1 MNAMDAIGLE
11 CYIDGKDCIEGA
23 IRLVPWGQGFVSMA
37 PAIDAIEESILSRRF
52 KHDSNPCLTW
62 NFSNAV
68 VKENEVGDRKFDKT
82 KTRFRID
89 GAVSCA
95 MAIGLKSKDRVK
107 EPMTPISIYEGLTK
121 DQILER
127 MRA

>member
-1 MNAMDAIGLE
+1 
-11 CYIDGKDCIEGA
+11 
-23 IRLVPWGQGFVSMA
+23 MA
-37 PAIDAIEESILSRRF
+37 PAIDGIEESILSRRF

-95 MAIGLKSKDRVK
+95 MAIGLKSKDRV
-107 EPMTPISIYEGLTK
+107 EIPTESYYNN
-121 DQILER
+121 LETEII
-127 MRA
+127 AF